1 MDQFI
6 IDFIARGGYLG
17 IALLM
22 VAENVIPPIPSELIM
37 GAGGMAM
44 ARGSMQF
51 WPLLLA
57 GTVGST
63 LGNYAWFVVCDR
75 LGYERMK
82 VLVDRWGRWL
92 TVEWEDIEKT
102 ARFFRK
108 HGHWAVFAVRM
119 SPLMRTM
126 ISLPAGLS
134 QMQHGKFLAYT
145 FVGAAVWNAVLIG
158 GGHLLADRFAQ
169 AGNWFGWIVLAS
181 TALGLVW
188 WLYRVMTWKP
198 RAA

>member
-6 IDFIARGGYLG
+6 IDFIARGGYFG

-63 LGNYAWFVVCDR
+63 LGNYAWFYVCDR

-82 VLVDRWGRWL
+82 ALVDRWGRWL

-108 HGHWAVFAVRM
+108 HGHWVVFAVRM

-134 QMQHGKFLAYT
+134 HMKHGKFLAYT
-145 FVGAAVWNAVLIG
+145 FVGAAIWNAVLIG

-169 AGNWFGWIVLAS
+169 AGNWFGWIVLGS
-181 TALGLVW
+181 TALGVVW
-188 WLYRVMTWKP
+188 WLYRVLTWKP